1 MEELKERIVE
11 LEIRFTH
18 QADLVEELN
27 VELTAANMRIDKLE
41 RETKAMRDML
51 GSMQPEMTQ
60 SPDE

>member
-1 MEELKERIVE
+1 MDELKERIVE